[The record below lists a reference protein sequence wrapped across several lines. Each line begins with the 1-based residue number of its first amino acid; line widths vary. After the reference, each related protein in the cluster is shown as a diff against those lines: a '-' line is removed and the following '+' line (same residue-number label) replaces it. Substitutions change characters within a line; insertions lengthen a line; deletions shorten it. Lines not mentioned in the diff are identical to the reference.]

1 MQRKPPSLT
10 TLSNIL
16 TFDIARSKYSAA
28 SSNDSLEQ
36 RICPMATKAL
46 TSSGS
51 FSIAILLQTKVLV
64 RLLVYPVKFRGKI
77 TEDDNFASTKESTL
91 LCHLNKGRALSWWPA
106 AKYSRE
112 IYKSFQTQ
120 KRVRH
125 MWKLRISSV
134 KLMHINY
141 QILTSSNFSGD
152 RVSAGIP
159 RCKISWLS
167 GVTFSVDI
175 LFKNFSGAKPK
186 KLRIGGFLRDNCC
199 KIHCLVK

>member
-1 MQRKPPSLT
+1 MCLISWIHLQYTRNAGTKTCKNKDAVLFLKLNLYYPEQLRHQNLRYNQNVQRKPPSLT

-91 LCHLNKGRALSWWPA
+91 LCHLNKGRALS
-106 AKYSRE
+106 
-112 IYKSFQTQ
+112 
-120 KRVRH
+120 
-125 MWKLRISSV
+125 
-134 KLMHINY
+134 
-141 QILTSSNFSGD
+141 
-152 RVSAGIP
+152 
-159 RCKISWLS
+159 
-167 GVTFSVDI
+167 
-175 LFKNFSGAKPK
+175 
-186 KLRIGGFLRDNCC
+186 
-199 KIHCLVK
+199 